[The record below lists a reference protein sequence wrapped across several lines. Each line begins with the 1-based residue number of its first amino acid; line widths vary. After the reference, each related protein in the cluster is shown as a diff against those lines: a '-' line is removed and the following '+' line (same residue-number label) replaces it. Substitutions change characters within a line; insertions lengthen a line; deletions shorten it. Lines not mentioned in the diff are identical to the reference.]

1 MNNKKFEESGYC
13 FSFLTAKNAVK
24 ADEKNY
30 AQLSSVDFI
39 VETDSSFLFIEVKN
53 ADTSKSK
60 EEAKMQF
67 LKKVGDRKF
76 PVDTVKK
83 FSDTLMAQLAMGA
96 TFPKP
101 IRFIYIVE
109 FSMFGS
115 HERLRLVDEV
125 NNRMPWGL
133 KNKIFTKVKSL
144 TSFEL
149 LTVEKFRTKY
159 PDFNIEPCD

>member
-83 FSDTLMAQLAMGA
+83 FSDTLMALLAMGA

-101 IRFIYIVE
+101 IRFIYILE